1 MIWSFFTG
9 TTVGGDKTESFL
21 SLERAKTN
29 FESLY
34 LEKSG
39 NVWNDRN
46 NFVKKPGKFYPID
59 VDYNEDAK
67 VDWDSSKIKSSL
79 PSATQDLIKLIFNI
93 DIMKKTMLE
102 FDLDMEKMPLGKLS
116 QVQIRK
122 AYGVLKELVGLIKA
136 GSSQSQY
143 IDASN
148 RFYTLIPHNF
158 GMSQPPILNSLHQIE
173 ELIGML
179 DALMQIEIAYK
190 LMADGLKEG
199 DENLIDLHYKK
210 LNTSIEPVEHDSEDF
225 RMVQKYVS
233 NTHGET
239 HTQYKLQVQ
248 EVFKVTKDAHRRRYK
263 RHLHNKRLL
272 WHGSR
277 LTNYAGILSQG
288 LRIAPPEAPSSGY
301 MFGKGVY
308 FADMVSKSAQY
319 CSTSRHNDIG
329 LLLLSEVALGN
340 MLELTKSTFI
350 TQLPDEKHSVLGK
363 GKTSPDMFGWHIRES
378 DGVVIPYGRPV
389 KDDHLQSQ
397 LLYNEYIVYD
407 ESQIDTQYLVKMKF
421 DYSY

>member
-1 MIWSFFTG
+1 M
-9 TTVGGDKTESFL
+9 
-21 SLERAKTN
+21 
-29 FESLY
+29 
-34 LEKSG
+34 EKSG
-39 NVWNDRN
+39 NIWENRES
-46 NFVKKPGKFYPID
+46 FIKRPGRMYPID
-59 VDYNEDAK
+59 LDYDDDAK
-67 VDWDSSKIKSSL
+67 VDWNSSKTNSNL

-93 DIMKKTMLE
+93 DIMRKTMLE
-102 FDLDMEKMPLGKLS
+102 FDLDMDKMPLGKLS
-116 QVQIRK
+116 QEQIRK
-122 AYGVLKELVGLIKA
+122 AYGVLKELASLIKT
-136 GSSQSQY
+136 GSSRSQY

-158 GMSQPPILNSLHQIE
+158 GLSQPPIVDNMFQIE
-173 ELIGML
+173 ELNEML

-190 LMADGLKEG
+190 LMDGFQDGE
-199 DENLIDLHYKK
+199 ENPLDVHYKK
-210 LNTSIEPVEHDSEDF
+210 LNTTIEPVEHDSEDF
-225 RMVQKYVS
+225 RMVQTYVS

-239 HTQYKLQVQ
+239 HTLYKLTVE
-248 EVFKVTKDAHRRRYK
+248 EVFKVTKDAHRIRYK
-263 RHLHNKRLL
+263 RHLHNKMLL

-277 LTNYAGILSQG
+277 LTNFAGILSQG
-288 LRIAPPEAPSSGY
+288 LRIAPAEASSQGY

-319 CSTSRHNDIG
+319 CGTSRLDNTG

-340 MLELTKSTFI
+340 MLELTKSRFV
-350 TQLPDEKHSVLGK
+350 TQLPAEKHSVLGK

-421 DYSY
+421 NYGY